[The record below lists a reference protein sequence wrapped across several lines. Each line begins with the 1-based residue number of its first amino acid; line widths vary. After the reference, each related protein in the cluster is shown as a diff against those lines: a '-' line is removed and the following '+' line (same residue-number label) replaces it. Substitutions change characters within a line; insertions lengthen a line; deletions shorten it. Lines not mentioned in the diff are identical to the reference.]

1 MRIYWFTWVSC
12 FKFHVSSSMDKLSK
26 FADRQTSSSMPE
38 FRVGDTVRVHQKIKE
53 GDKERTQIFEGLVI
67 SKKHGKGASATFKVR
82 KVTSGVGVERTYPL
96 HSDRKEGDKE
106 RTQIFEGLVISKKH
120 GKGASATFKVRK
132 VTSGVGVER
141 TYPLH

>member
-1 MRIYWFTWVSC
+1 
-12 FKFHVSSSMDKLSK
+12 MDKLSK

-96 HSDRKEGDKE
+96 HSP
-106 RTQIFEGLVISKKH
+106 FISKVEVSKSSKVRRAKLYFVRTAK
-120 GKGASATFKVRK
+120 GKRSRFKEYKKTAEAVQPESVEASA
-132 VTSGVGVER
+132 
-141 TYPLH
+141 

>member
-1 MRIYWFTWVSC
+1 
-12 FKFHVSSSMDKLSK
+12 MDKLSK

-67 SKKHGKGASATFKVR
+67 SKKHGKGVSATFKVR

-96 HSDRKEGDKE
+96 HSP
-106 RTQIFEGLVISKKH
+106 FISKVEVSK
-120 GKGASATFKVRK
+120 SSKVRRAK
-132 VTSGVGVER
+132 LYFVRTARGKRSRFKEYKKIAEAVQPESADQAVESSI
-141 TYPLH
+141 

>member
-1 MRIYWFTWVSC
+1 
-12 FKFHVSSSMDKLSK
+12 MDKLSK

-96 HSDRKEGDKE
+96 HSP
-106 RTQIFEGLVISKKH
+106 FISKVEVSK
-120 GKGASATFKVRK
+120 SSKVRRAK
-132 VTSGVGVER
+132 LYFVRTAKGKRSRFKEYKKTVEAVQ
-141 TYPLH
+141 PESADQAVESSI